1 MPVAELFVDGVVLLV
16 LMSVRRV
23 RMRVMRTRVEVPL
36 VRLGAGMDDAG
47 YAGCDAPLVQGGR
60 CIVLDER
67 QGRD

>member
-1 MPVAELFVDGVVLLV
+1 MPVAALLV
-16 LMSVRRV
+16 DRLVLVLVSVRRM
-23 RMRVMRTRVEVPL
+23 RMRVMPTRVEVTL